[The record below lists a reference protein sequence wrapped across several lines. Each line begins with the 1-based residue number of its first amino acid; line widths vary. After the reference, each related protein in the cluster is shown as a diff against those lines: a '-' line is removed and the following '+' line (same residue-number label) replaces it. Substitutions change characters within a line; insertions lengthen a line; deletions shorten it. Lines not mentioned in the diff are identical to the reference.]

1 MLLDSAQLA
10 DPFLLRSG
18 RRNCVVNETAT
29 TLLLTA
35 LANYQ
40 DTDLGHLAVAAF
52 DRKPFVLKIA
62 R

>member
-1 MLLDSAQLA
+1 MI
-10 DPFLLRSG
+10 

-29 TLLLTA
+29 TFLLTA